1 MWKENPQV
9 ENTADGSQY
18 SQESASL
25 QSHPNARPCYDQRGQ
40 KSHLRLYRLQLA
52 RQMIKSR
59 TVQLEQDWTS
69 IVYFEELPEGNLF
82 YAWKKQN
89 KKNNMVTLAE
99 LHLNFANQ
107 SLVQE
112 HWTAYKL
119 SNMVMEMW
127 LFGFV
132 LQQKDLGTFSHW
144 VHHKPLCIA
153 KYSRAIYHYRNSRVR
168 PSIW

>member
-59 TVQLEQDWTS
+59 TV
-69 IVYFEELPEGNLF
+69 EELPEGNLF
-82 YAWKKQN
+82 YAWKKQ
-89 KKNNMVTLAE
+89 NNMVTLAE

-119 SNMVMEMW
+119 SNVVMEMW

>member
-1 MWKENPQV
+1 MVPSIPRSQHPCKVTPMPDHAMIREGKNPIS
-9 ENTADGSQY
+9 DS
-18 SQESASL
+18 
-25 QSHPNARPCYDQRGQ
+25 
-40 KSHLRLYRLQLA
+40 RLQLA

-119 SNMVMEMW
+119 SNVVMEMW

>member
-1 MWKENPQV
+1 MEFKAHYAIVWKENPQV

-82 YAWKKQN
+82 YAWKKQ
-89 KKNNMVTLAE
+89 KKKKQHGHACRVASELCKPKSCPRTLDSIQTVKCGDGNVIIWGFFAAKGPG
-99 LHLNFANQ
+99 HLQ
-107 SLVQE
+107 SL
-112 HWTAYKL
+112 
-119 SNMVMEMW
+119 
-127 LFGFV
+127 G
-132 LQQKDLGTFSHW
+132 
-144 VHHKPLCIA
+144 P
-153 KYSRAIYHYRNSRVR
+153 
-168 PSIW
+168 P